1 MLTEFLKIITND
13 MEKPVDIKHLF
24 DKKADRVKWEKM
36 VNIFETIRI
45 DSIVEGL
52 EEINSTYKLDK
63 TEEITIIAYVKFL
76 ERMLN
81 MAGRVS
87 NSDIEAGSEERK
99 QKKPPEFM
107 YG

>member
-1 MLTEFLKIITND
+1 MLTEFLKLITND

-45 DSIVEGL
+45 YIIVEGL
-52 EEINSTYKLDK
+52 ESINSSYKLNK